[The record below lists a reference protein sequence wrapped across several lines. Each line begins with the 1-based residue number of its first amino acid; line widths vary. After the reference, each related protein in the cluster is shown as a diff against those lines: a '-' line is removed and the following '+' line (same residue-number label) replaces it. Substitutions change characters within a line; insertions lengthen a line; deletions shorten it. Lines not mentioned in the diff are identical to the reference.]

1 MNTFLA
7 FFAARSAVPV
17 LRLAGLAATAGL
29 ASTLLLFI
37 LNAGAAD
44 VVRGHSSTWLF
55 AIFMA
60 VLVVSISAQWILF
73 ASVTAEV
80 EQVLACYR
88 MAQVACIRGC
98 DLDALE
104 RVGPTRIFAALT
116 RQTRTIST
124 GASTIIMG
132 AQSVILLT
140 FALIYLAW
148 LDSSAFL
155 LAAAI
160 AGPVWVRRR
169 RNNKRAA

>member
-1 MNTFLA
+1 MNTFFY

-17 LRLAGLAATAGL
+17 LRLIGLAATAGL

-37 LNAGAAD
+37 LNAGAAN
-44 VVRGHSSTWLF
+44 VVQGDSSTWPF
-55 AIFMA
+55 AIFVA
-60 VLVVSISAQWILF
+60 VLLVSISAQRVLF
-73 ASVTAEV
+73 ATVTTEV
-80 EQVLACYR
+80 EKVLDCYR
-88 MAQVACIRGC
+88 MAQVECIRRC

-104 RVGPTRIFAALT
+104 RVGPTRIFDALT
-116 RQTRTIST
+116 RQTRPIST

-140 FALIYLAW
+140 CALIYLAW

-160 AGPVWVRRR
+160 IVLGALVYLS
-169 RNNKRAA
+169 